1 MNKKNIVKEIAKK
14 NGLTQVQT
22 MEIVDAVAAGER
34 IQFIGFGTFE
44 PFKQKA
50 RTVHNLATGTAK
62 DVPEKMIP
70 KFKPSKCFK
79 EAVANNFANK

>member
-1 MNKKNIVKEIAKK
+1 MIAS
-14 NGLTQVQT
+14 
-22 MEIVDAVAAGER
+22 
-34 IQFIGFGTFE
+34 IGFGTFE